1 MLSGAGHRRHRGAW
15 ILVSSGLVSE
25 SEVGVG
31 EVKIREAT
39 EGDVEALANLMTELG
54 YPSTAEEM
62 GRRFE
67 QISAD
72 PSYGTLV
79 AERGGRVVGM
89 AGIHLQRT
97 YEADGEVARI
107 MSFVIGSEERGQGVG
122 RALISAVEDWA
133 RQRNAAEIM
142 LTTHKLRA
150 GAHEFYRRMGYD
162 RTGYRF
168 YKEL

>member
-1 MLSGAGHRRHRGAW
+1 
-15 ILVSSGLVSE
+15 VSE

-54 YPSTAEEM
+54 YPSKVEEM
-62 GRRFE
+62 SRRFE
-67 QISAD
+67 GISAD

-79 AERGGRVVGM
+79 AERDGRVVGK
-89 AGIHLQRT
+89 AGVHLQRT
-97 YEADGEVARI
+97 YEANGEVARI
-107 MSFVIGSEERGQGVG
+107 MSFVVSSEERGQGVG
-122 RALISAVEDWA
+122 RGMISAVEDWA
-133 RQRNAAEIM
+133 RSRGAEEIM
-142 LTTHKLRA
+142 LTAHKRRA

-162 RTGYRF
+162 HTGYRF

>member
-1 MLSGAGHRRHRGAW
+1 
-15 ILVSSGLVSE
+15 VSE

-54 YPSTAEEM
+54 YPSKVEEM
-62 GRRFE
+62 SRGFE
-67 QISAD
+67 GISAD

-79 AERGGRVVGM
+79 AERDGRVVGM
-89 AGIHLQRT
+89 AGVHLQRT
-97 YEADGEVARI
+97 YEANGEVARI
-107 MSFVIGSEERGQGVG
+107 MSFVVSSEERGQGVG
-122 RALISAVEDWA
+122 RGMISAVEDWA
-133 RQRNAAEIM
+133 RSRGAEEIM
-142 LTTHKLRA
+142 LTAHKRRA

-162 RTGYRF
+162 HTGYRF